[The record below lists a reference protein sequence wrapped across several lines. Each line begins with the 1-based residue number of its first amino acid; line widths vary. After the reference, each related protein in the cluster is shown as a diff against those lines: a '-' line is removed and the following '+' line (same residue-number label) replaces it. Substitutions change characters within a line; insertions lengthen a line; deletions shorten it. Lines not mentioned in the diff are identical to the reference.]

1 MLSSLDNNALSQLF
15 LEAHT
20 HNAWQAKE
28 VSDETLRTL
37 YDLVKMGPTSANCC
51 PARFVFVRTDEG
63 RETLLPCVSSG
74 NTDKTATAPCT
85 VIVAYD
91 KRFYDRLPTLFPHTD
106 ARSWFTGSEAFA
118 EQTALRNSSL
128 QAGYLI
134 LAARAMGLDTGP
146 MSGFDPKAIDNAFFA
161 GTDWTVNMLI
171 NLGYGDADG
180 VKPRLPRLDFDEA
193 CQLA

>member
-15 LEAHT
+15 FEAHT
-20 HNAWQAKE
+20 HNAWQPEKISE
-28 VSDETLRTL
+28 ETLRTL

-51 PARFVFVRTDEG
+51 PARFIFVRTEAG
-63 RETLLPCVSSG
+63 REKLLPCVSSG

-134 LAARAMGLDTGP
+134 LAARALGLDTGP
-146 MSGFDPKAIDNAFFA
+146 MSGFDPKAIDEAFLA

-171 NLGYGDADG
+171 NLGYGDASG

-193 CQLA
+193 CQLV

>member
-1 MLSSLDNNALSQLF
+1 MMQTLDDQALDQLF
-15 LEAHT
+15 RTART
-20 HNAWQAKE
+20 HNAWQPRDVTE
-28 VSDETLRTL
+28 ETLRRL
-37 YDLVKMGPTSANCC
+37 YDMVRMGPTSANCC
-51 PARFVFVRTDEG
+51 PARFVFVRSTAGKDK
-63 RETLLPCVSSG
+63 LLPCVSAG
-74 NTDKTATAPCT
+74 NADKTATAPCT

-91 KRFYDRLPTLFPHTD
+91 KRFYDQLPTLFPHTD

-146 MSGFDPKAIDNAFFA
+146 MSGFDPEAVDQAFFA
-161 GTDWTVNMLI
+161 GTGWTANMLV
-171 NLGYGDADG
+171 NLGYGDEAG
-180 VKPRLPRLDFDEA
+180 LKPRLPRLAFEEA

>member
-1 MLSSLDNNALSQLF
+1 MLASLDERALAQLF

-20 HNAWQAKE
+20 HNAWQSRE
-28 VSDETLRTL
+28 ISEQTLRQL

-51 PARFVFVRTDEG
+51 PARFVFVRSTAGKDK
-63 RETLLPCVSSG
+63 LLPCVSAG
-74 NTDKTATAPCT
+74 NADKTATAPCT

-91 KRFYDRLPTLFPHTD
+91 KRFYDQLPTLFPHTD

-146 MSGFDPKAIDNAFFA
+146 MSGFDPQAVDAAFFD
-161 GTDWTVNMLI
+161 GTDWSVNLLV
-171 NLGYGDADG
+171 NLGYGEPSG
-180 VKPRLPRLDFDEA
+180 VRQRLPRLDFEDA
-193 CQLA
+193 CRLA